1 MINEAV
7 KVINTDKLF
16 FYVACSR
23 QVSLKRWNFSQNQ
36 SLMRVL
42 VLWLIGGNSFWAE
55 RSARVEVQME
65 KQNVLAVENI
75 NKILVITEWEN
86 KVGNLPELHL

>member
-1 MINEAV
+1 
-7 KVINTDKLF
+7 
-16 FYVACSR
+16 
-23 QVSLKRWNFSQNQ
+23 
-36 SLMRVL
+36 
-42 VLWLIGGNSFWAE
+42 
-55 RSARVEVQME
+55 ME